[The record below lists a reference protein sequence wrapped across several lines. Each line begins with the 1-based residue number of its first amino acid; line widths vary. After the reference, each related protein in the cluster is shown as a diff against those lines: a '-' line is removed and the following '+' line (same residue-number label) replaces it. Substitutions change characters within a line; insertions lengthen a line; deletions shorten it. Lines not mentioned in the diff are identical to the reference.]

1 MESVLKILIMGL
13 PENGKTYLAE
23 RLQRQLGCAWFNAD
37 KIRLYANDWQFNMD
51 ARLRQARRM
60 RNLADFEKAE
70 GNTVICDFICP
81 TKMTR
86 YIFGADYTVWVN
98 TKEINLYPDTTSIF
112 EPPETVDYLVE
123 KWYDDTHIQ
132 LAEAINRHRKIKYD

>member
-1 MESVLKILIMGL
+1 MGL
-13 PENGKTYLAE
+13 PENGKTFLAE
-23 RLQRQLGCAWFNAD
+23 RLQHQLGCAWFNAD
-37 KIRLYANDWQFNMD
+37 KIRLYANDWKFDMD

-98 TKEINLYPDTTSIF
+98 AKETNLYPDTNSIF
-112 EPPETVDYLVE
+112 EPPEMVDYLVE